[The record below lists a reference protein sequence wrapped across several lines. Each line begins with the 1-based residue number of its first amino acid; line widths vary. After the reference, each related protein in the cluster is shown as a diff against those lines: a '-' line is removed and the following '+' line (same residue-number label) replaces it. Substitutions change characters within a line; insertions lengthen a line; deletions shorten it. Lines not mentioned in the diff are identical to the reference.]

1 MYIEMIIFFFYLNE
15 RTTGKDILKDYYQS
29 SSQID
34 QILVFI
40 RMETTCYAISNY
52 FHDDIYAQNCY
63 ITFFSLVYF
72 L

>member
-1 MYIEMIIFFFYLNE
+1 ME
-15 RTTGKDILKDYYQS
+15 KDILKDYYQS

-40 RMETTCYAISNY
+40 RMETTCYPISNY
-52 FHDDIYAQNCY
+52 FHDGIYAQNCY
-63 ITFFSLVYF
+63 ITFFFLVYF

>member
-15 RTTGKDILKDYYQS
+15 RTTEKDILKDYYQS

-40 RMETTCYAISNY
+40 RMEITCYAISNY
-52 FHDDIYAQNCY
+52 FHDDIYA
-63 ITFFSLVYF
+63 
-72 L
+72 

>member
-1 MYIEMIIFFFYLNE
+1 MYIEMILFFFYLNE
-15 RTTGKDILKDYYQS
+15 RTTEKDILKDYYQS

-40 RMETTCYAISNY
+40 RMEITCYAISNY

-63 ITFFSLVYF
+63 ITFFFLVYF

>member
-40 RMETTCYAISNY
+40 RMEITCYAISNY
-52 FHDDIYAQNCY
+52 FHDDIYA
-63 ITFFSLVYF
+63 
-72 L
+72 

>member
-40 RMETTCYAISNY
+40 RMEITCYAISNY
-52 FHDDIYAQNCY
+52 FHDDIYAQ
-63 ITFFSLVYF
+63 YF
-72 L
+72 